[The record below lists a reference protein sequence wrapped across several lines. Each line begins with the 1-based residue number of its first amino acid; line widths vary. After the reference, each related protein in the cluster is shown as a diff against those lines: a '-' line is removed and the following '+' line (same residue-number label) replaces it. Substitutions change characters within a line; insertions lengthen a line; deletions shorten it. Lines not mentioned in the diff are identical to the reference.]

1 MKYLFLL
8 ATLGVGYYLLSR
20 EAPVA
25 AVTES
30 LAETKA
36 APNISATVTSSDTGA
51 SSNALKRPLDRTHAA
66 LGQVEQRNGA
76 GEF

>member
-8 ATLGVGYYLLSR
+8 ATLVVGYYLLSR
-20 EAPVA
+20 DTPVT
-25 AVTES
+25 AVTET

-36 APNISATVTSSDTGA
+36 APNISATASGTTSP
-51 SSNALKRPLDRTHAA
+51 SNALKRPLDRTNAT
-66 LGQVEQRNGA
+66 LDQVKQRNGA